1 MSYLATL
8 RFFAAFEAAVG
19 RETLEFSLII
29 SFGQDGFNS
38 SGTVPAIDLALE
50 HINQTDQVL
59 PGYKL
64 QHGRVQD
71 SEVRFSDMPD
81 VFALTCIVHICR
93 TSWAMIIIVLLCASM
108 YRRMFCCACKYIVT
122 LYKYLH
128 QTQVCIRS
136 YTTCMLLSFPVQSW
150 QLPRC
155 LL

>member
-8 RFFAAFEAAVG
+8 LFFAAFEAAIG

-29 SFGQDGFNS
+29 SFGQDGLNS

-50 HINQTDQVL
+50 HIDQNQVL

-81 VFALTCIVHICR
+81 VFPLTC
-93 TSWAMIIIVLLCASM
+93 M
-108 YRRMFCCACKYIVT
+108 YIYIG
-122 LYKYLH
+122 
-128 QTQVCIRS
+128 
-136 YTTCMLLSFPVQSW
+136 PVG
-150 QLPRC
+150 P
-155 LL
+155 